1 MRRAGATAAGTD
13 HLGRRLVVGGEAGAA
28 HSNSHPRLGAFPV
41 TVAQEQLLTGPGRT
55 LALGRRLGRLL
66 RTGDFL
72 ALTGPLGAGKTQLI
86 KGVAAGLG
94 VPTEQPVVSPTFV
107 LVREYVGR
115 LKLYHIDAYRLT
127 GAAELLALG
136 VDEMLAEPGSVV
148 AVEWAD
154 RVAEAVPACAAW
166 IELEHAGR
174 TQRRVRIR
182 WAALAGRRPVA

>member
-1 MRRAGATAAGTD
+1 M
-13 HLGRRLVVGGEAGAA
+13 
-28 HSNSHPRLGAFPV
+28 
-41 TVAQEQLLTGPGRT
+41 TVAQEQLLAGPGRT

-66 RTGDFL
+66 RVGDFL

-94 VPTEQPVVSPTFV
+94 VPLEQPVVSPTFV

-136 VDEMLAEPGSVV
+136 VDELLAEPDSVV

-154 RVAEAVPACAAW
+154 RVADAVPAGAAW
-166 IELEHAGR
+166 IDLEHAGR

-182 WAALAGRRPVA
+182 WAALAGRRPMA